1 MESVDIDADVCVHEY
16 TLNDLS
22 ESQRDDRKIV
32 ALKFEDRNADQK
44 AEHRCQYRSAD
55 DRKDQ
60 SGNPGSNTACQ
71 YTGHTDSAESADTH
85 KSGLSK
91 IELARYADIEI
102 EADGSHNIAC
112 DRYQETGEHTSQISA
127 LYKDFND
134 YIGNDHK
141 SEGND
146 PPSVLFV
153 SKAGENAALFFH
165 VLFPPLNLDVDLL
178 AEQAGRLDQKDYD
191 QDTEYY
197 GVRKL
202 C

>member
-1 MESVDIDADVCVHEY
+1 MKSVGVDADVSVHEY
-16 TLNDLS
+16 TLDDLS
-22 ESQRDDRKIV
+22 ESQRDDREIV
-32 ALKFEDRNADQK
+32 ALEFEYGNTDQK
-44 AEHRCQYRSAD
+44 SKHCRQYCAAD

-60 SGNPGSNTACQ
+60 SGDPGSNTSCKDS
-71 YTGHTDSAESADTH
+71 GHTDSAESADTH
-85 KSGLSK
+85 KPGLAK
-91 IELARYADIEI
+91 IELARYADIEV

-112 DRYQETGEHTSQISA
+112 DRYQETGEHTSQVSA

-165 VLFPPLNLDVDLL
+165 V
-178 AEQAGRLDQKDYD
+178 
-191 QDTEYY
+191 
-197 GVRKL
+197 
-202 C
+202 